1 MQNLER
7 IRTFAAVVA
16 LFGLSMAGLGGC
28 GGCSS
33 EPKGKGGPATA
44 SGAAAGSEAA
54 GPGTPNPPF
63 QGELPKGALV
73 DADGEVGK
81 YGGTFVIAS
90 AGNPKSFNPILQ
102 NEASTSEVIS
112 GPVFATCW
120 GFDNLKQTETPEMC
134 EKYERTPDNMTYTFT
149 LREGLKWSDGTPVTV
164 DDFAFSYNVITD
176 PKIPC
181 SVKDLFKQGK
191 DAAGNDLFAVMEKVD
206 DRVFRFKLREPNV
219 VFQYTVGSIYAV
231 PRHKW
236 EDAYNKGEF
245 NKAMT
250 LQTPPDD
257 IVSSGPFRIK
267 GFATEE
273 RVVLERNPYYWKVD
287 KAGNRLPYLD
297 RVIFVVVPDFN
308 VSLLKFRDGETDVYE
323 VRPEDVEL
331 LKRDQ
336 DKGNYSVVE
345 LGPSFNTNYFMFNQ
359 DLGLNKEGKPYVDPV
374 KLAWFKDKNF
384 RKAISHAIDR
394 NSIVNVLYQGR
405 GQPHFSYTS
414 AANKAWF
421 NPAITQYPYDLEK
434 SKALLATA
442 GFTLKDAVLTDK
454 AGNRVTFTAVTNS
467 ENPTRIALLNLLK
480 EDFAKLGIEVKVQPV
495 PFNDLVT
502 RLSDTRDFESIVL
515 GWSSAVPPD
524 PSQMRNVLLSSGR
537 SHNWHPNQKTP
548 ATEWEKR
555 IDELVGKN
563 SQVADMAER
572 KKAFDEIEA
581 IFSDELPQIGLAIY
595 TDHAAG
601 RNNLGNFRPAALR
614 PKTHWNVEQ
623 IFFKT
628 PKNAKNR

>member
-1 MQNLER
+1 MQNIKQIR
-7 IRTFAAVVA
+7 IVVGLAALV
-16 LFGLSMAGLGGC
+16 GLAVWASTGCSGC
-28 GGCSS
+28 GDKS
-33 EPKGKGGPATA
+33 KGGGPAA
-44 SGAAAGSEAA
+44 PSAAATETINGL
-54 GPGTPNPPF
+54 GTPKPPF
-63 QGELPKGALV
+63 LGEVPKGAMIEPE
-73 DADGEVGK
+73 GEPGK
-81 YGGTFVIAS
+81 YGGTLVLAS

-102 NEASTSEVIS
+102 NESSTSEVIS
-112 GPVFATCW
+112 GPVFSTCW
-120 GFDNLKQTETPEMC
+120 GFDNLKQTESPELC
-134 EKYERTPDNMTYTFT
+134 EKYERSPDNMVYTFT
-149 LREGLKWSDGTPVTV
+149 LREGLKWSDGSPITV
-164 DDFAFSYNVITD
+164 DDFAFSYNIITD

-191 DAAGNDLFAVMEKVD
+191 DATGNDLFAVMEKVD

-219 VFQYTVGSIYAV
+219 VFQYTAGSIYPV
-231 PRHKW
+231 PRAKW
-236 EDAYNKGEF
+236 EDTYTKGEF
-245 NKAMT
+245 NKTMT
-250 LQTPPDD
+250 LQTPPED

-267 GFATEE
+267 AFATEE
-273 RVVLERNPYYWKVD
+273 RVVLERNPYFWKLD

-308 VSLLKFRDGETDVYE
+308 VSLLKFRDGETDLYE

-336 DKGNYSVVE
+336 ERGNYSVVE

-359 DLGLNKEGKPYVDPV
+359 DTGLNKEGKPYVDPV
-374 KLAWFKDKNF
+374 KLQWFRDKGF

-405 GQPHFSYTS
+405 GQPHWSYTS
-414 AANKAWF
+414 AANKGWY
-421 NPAITQYPYDLEK
+421 NDKVTQYPYDLEK
-434 SKALLATA
+434 SKLLLATS
-442 GFTLKDAVLTDK
+442 GFVVKEGALYDK
-454 AGNRVTFTAVTNS
+454 AGNRVGFTAVTNS
-467 ENPTRIALLNLLK
+467 ENGTRIALLNLLK
-480 EDFAKLGIEVKVQPV
+480 EDFGKLGIKVDVQPV

-537 SHNWHPNQKTP
+537 SHNWQPNQKTP

-572 KKAFDEIEA
+572 KRAYDEIEA

-628 PKNAKNR
+628 PKNSKSR